1 MLKLLPCQNKMKDY
15 KKSFKDN
22 GIDSIKNWMKR
33 NNCWLKINAKKRNKL
48 RKLDKNYQSILIL
61 WKSSNTN
68 ILLDQNKKRI
78 FISDKCRNFWSKDKD
93 KIMKWMLLLLV
104 WEDKYNKKVK
114 VSALIL
120 KKMLIFRVTFSVIDN
135 KNEILMKAW
144 SLY

>member
-1 MLKLLPCQNKMKDY
+1 MLKLLPCQNKMKDFNRNY
-15 KKSFKDN
+15 KDK
-22 GIDSIKNWMKR
+22 GIGSIKNWMKR